1 MERKNK
7 LCPFCGGYSYYNL
20 SDQWHNNNY
29 RFVWV
34 ECSKCRAKGQK
45 LNFLVIPIIILC
57 HLRRHKIKH
66 LFYGIKEQIINIY
79 NIYRG

>member
-34 ECSKCRAKGQK
+34 ECSKCRAKG
-45 LNFLVIPIIILC
+45 P
-57 HLRRHKIKH
+57 KIEFSCYPNNHTMSLAQAQNKASM
-66 LFYGIKEQIINIY
+66 LWNQRTN
-79 NIYRG
+79 N